1 MYVVSISFDTFA
13 QNILVMLLSVDPR
26 AQALIFDLDGTL
38 SDSLPVHTATWNLLG
53 EKFGFIFEDRIM
65 MEMTG
70 MPTLAFAER
79 IISENQ
85 LSITPEELVK
95 LKQQAFWNSVG
106 LVKPVDLVIDIVK
119 LHHGRLPMAV
129 GTGASSR
136 SAILQL
142 ETLGLTGYFDVIV
155 TANDVTNHKPF
166 PDTFLKCAEHMGIAP
181 KYCQVFEDGI
191 LGMQAAREAGM
202 MITDV
207 RPYVNYGE
215 WALS

>member
-1 MYVVSISFDTFA
+1 
-13 QNILVMLLSVDPR
+13 MLLSVDPR